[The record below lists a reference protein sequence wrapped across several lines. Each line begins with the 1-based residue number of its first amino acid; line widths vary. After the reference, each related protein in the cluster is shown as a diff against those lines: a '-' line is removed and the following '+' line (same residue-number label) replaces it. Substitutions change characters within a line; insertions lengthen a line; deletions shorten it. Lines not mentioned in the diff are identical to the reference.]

1 MVTAMERRA
10 GGGGIFLDLFY
21 LLKTRGLHVSLS
33 EWFDLL
39 EALDKGLAGSSLLEF
54 YYLSRAILVKSEA
67 DFDKFD
73 LAFAEYFRGVKTY
86 EKLPKEVLD
95 WLAEA
100 EKQGLFD
107 KDEVDRRTAFDLE
120 KLRKMFE
127 ERLKEQDSRH
137 DGGKYWVGT
146 GGTSVFGHSG
156 YSLTGIR
163 VGGDGRNRHAL
174 QVAGERNYKDFR
186 DDSTLDIRQFQL
198 AFRRLRQFSARQDG
212 PKDELDLD
220 ETISETCDNAGSLRL
235 VFDRPRVNTVKL
247 MILFDSGGSMWPFA
261 DLCNM
266 LFQSVNKA
274 NHFKDLKIFYFHN
287 CFYERLYKTPEC
299 YDAESVETEWIL
311 NNLGGD
317 YKVIVVG
324 DASMAPSELLSVGG
338 SSNYYHF
345 NSEPGIAWIRRFTG
359 HYEKLAWFNPLP
371 EVYWGNGYYGSQTIG
386 LLKREVSMFHLS
398 VSGLEAGIKY
408 LIASR

>member
-10 GGGGIFLDLFY
+10 ASGGVFLDFFY
-21 LLKTRGLHVSLS
+21 LLKGMGLPVSLS

-39 EALDKGLAGSSLLEF
+39 EALDQGLAGSSLLEF

-73 LAFAEYFRGVKTY
+73 LAFGEYFRGVTTY

-95 WLAEA
+95 WLAKG
-100 EKQGLFD
+100 EKMGLID
-107 KDEVDRRTAFDLE
+107 KDEVNRRTTFDLE

-137 DGGKYWVGT
+137 NGGKYWIGT

-156 YSLTGIR
+156 YSATGIR
-163 VGGDGRNRHAL
+163 VGGEGRNRRAL
-174 QVAGERNYKDFR
+174 QVAGERNFRDFR
-186 DDSTLDIRQFQL
+186 DDRTLDVRQFQM

-212 PKDELDLD
+212 PRDELDLD
-220 ETISETCDNAGSLRL
+220 ETISETCDNAGNLKL

-247 MILFDSGGSMWPFA
+247 MVLFDSGGSMWPYA

-266 LFQSVNKA
+266 LFQSVSKA

-287 CFYERLYKTPEC
+287 CFYEHLYKTPAC
-299 YDAESVETEWIL
+299 SDAESVETEWVL
-311 NNLGGD
+311 NNLHD

-338 SSNYYHF
+338 SSNYYHY
-345 NSEPGIAWIRRFTG
+345 NAEPGIAWIRQFTQR
-359 HYEKLAWFNPLP
+359 YEKLAWFNPLP
-371 EVYWGNGYYGSQTIG
+371 DVYWGGGYYGSQTIG

-398 VSGLEAGIKY
+398 VSGLEEGIKY